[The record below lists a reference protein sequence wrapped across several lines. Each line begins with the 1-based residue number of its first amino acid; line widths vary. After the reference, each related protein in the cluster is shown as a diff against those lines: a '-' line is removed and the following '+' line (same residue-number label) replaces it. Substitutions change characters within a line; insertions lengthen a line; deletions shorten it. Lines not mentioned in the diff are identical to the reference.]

1 MENTSAVLFDN
12 SRHRFFLAIGGKAV
26 GPLTTQELYD
36 RLSRGECHFLNYV
49 WAEGWPD
56 WRTVS
61 SVEDFKDL
69 LPRKPQKTTIEKIQ
83 ARLSARKKAA
93 KAIED
98 APSQSD
104 AKCWYLH
111 FGGSQFG
118 PFSEAE
124 LSHVI
129 EAQNVDDTAH
139 VWKQGFSHWKKIK
152 EVPALEKLL
161 KPSLPQVDA
170 PPPFG
175 SEAAPAPVV
184 KLSGRSAGGA
194 SKKSGTKEVK
204 NSERR
209 SSPRKPLVAR
219 LFLSNDKEVVVA
231 VCRDVSIGGMQ
242 VLTDHVPGEVG
253 TVLKLNVS
261 PAQDSKAVK
270 GFVAEGEIVRVLE
283 DGRGFSFRFTRLSE
297 DARKAIGAYVKAGG

>member
-12 SRHRFFLAIGGKAV
+12 SRHKFFLAIGGKAV

-36 RLSRGECHFLNYV
+36 RLSRGDCHFLNYV

-61 SVEDFKDL
+61 SVEDFRDL
-69 LPRKPQKTTIEKIQ
+69 LPKKPQKTTIDKIQ
-83 ARLSARKKAA
+83 ARLNAKRKAA
-93 KAIED
+93 QAIED
-98 APSQSD
+98 APSQADS
-104 AKCWYLH
+104 KCWYLH

-118 PFSEAE
+118 PFSESE
-124 LSHVI
+124 MSHVI
-129 EAQNVDDTAH
+129 DAQNVDDTAH
-139 VWKQGFSHWKKIK
+139 VWKQGFSGWKKIH
-152 EVPALEKLL
+152 EIPALAKLL
-161 KPSLPQVDA
+161 RPSLPQVDA

-175 SEAAPAPVV
+175 SDSQSSPVV
-184 KLSGRSAGGA
+184 KLAGRT
-194 SKKSGTKEVK
+194 SKKGTKENK
-204 NSERR
+204 KSERR

-219 LFLSNDKEVVVA
+219 LFLSNEKEVVVA
-231 VCRDVSIGGMQ
+231 VCRDVSVGGMQ
-242 VLTDHVPGEVG
+242 VLTDHVPGDVG

-261 PAQDSKAVK
+261 PAQDAKAVK